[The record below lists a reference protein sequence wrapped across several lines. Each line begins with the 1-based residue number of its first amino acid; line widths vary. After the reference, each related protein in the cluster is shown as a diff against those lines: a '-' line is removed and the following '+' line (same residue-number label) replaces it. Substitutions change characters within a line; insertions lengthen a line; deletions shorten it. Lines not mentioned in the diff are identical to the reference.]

1 MLEDSAILTA
11 IENENACNPVLRTS
25 ARATIELV
33 ERYVYNNQ
41 PLSILCNVI
50 FIYSQN
56 SVRLSTLRENI
67 TTTG

>member
-41 PLSILCNVI
+41 PLSINYYAMLSSFTVRIVI
-50 FIYSQN
+50 
-56 SVRLSTLRENI
+56 VLLL
-67 TTTG
+67 